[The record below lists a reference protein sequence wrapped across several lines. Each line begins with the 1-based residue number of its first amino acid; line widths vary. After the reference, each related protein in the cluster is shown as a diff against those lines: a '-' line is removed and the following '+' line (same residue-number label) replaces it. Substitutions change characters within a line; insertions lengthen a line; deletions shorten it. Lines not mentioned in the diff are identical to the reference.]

1 MQRRY
6 FLFILLSF
14 IAHHFSLSQ
23 DAGGEATL
31 KAAFIYNFTKYIEWD
46 EPDKAADFIIGIVG
60 SSSISTPLERI
71 AQTNNVKGR
80 RILIR
85 HYISPEAI
93 GFCHI
98 LFIAGNQSVS
108 LPSILE
114 KAGKGT
120 LTVSEEPGY
129 AKMGSAFNFILKND
143 KLKFEAN
150 LNAIYAANIKVS
162 SQLLKLAILID

>member
-14 IAHHFSLSQ
+14 IAHTVSLSQ
-23 DAGGEATL
+23 DTGGEASL

-46 EPDKAADFIIGIVG
+46 QPDNGDFIIGIVG
-60 SSSISTPLERI
+60 NSSITAPLEKI
-71 AQTNNVKGR
+71 AQTNNVKGK

-85 HYISPEAI
+85 HYSSIDDIVFS
-93 GFCHI
+93 HI
-98 LFIAGNQSVS
+98 LFIPGNQSFS
-108 LPSILE
+108 LPAILE
-114 KAGKGT
+114 KTGKGT

-129 AKMGSAFNFILKND
+129 AKMGSAFNFIVKND

-150 LNAIYAANIKVS
+150 LGAIYAANLKVS